1 MASAET
7 WAKRVSAWRASGKT
21 ADEFAAGRGFAGGT
35 LRWWASRL
43 GRRSPDF
50 VRVVSA
56 APPPSSTAA
65 CSASST
71 LELEV
76 RGVIVRVRSGFDRG
90 LLGEV
95 LDVLGARASA

>member
-1 MASAET
+1 
-7 WAKRVSAWRASGKT
+7 
-21 ADEFAAGRGFAGGT
+21 
-35 LRWWASRL
+35 
-43 GRRSPDF
+43 

-76 RGVIVRVRSGFDRG
+76 RGVVVRVRSGFDRG